1 MPLFEMSANVQE
13 PDSVGRKRSHDE
25 FSGEAVKMDV
35 PAEEKTPSKT
45 TIRPSGDS
53 SECKRS
59 GSQICM
65 DGSLTNAGAQYSL
78 P

>member
-25 FSGEAVKMDV
+25 FSDDAVKMDV
-35 PAEEKTPSKT
+35 PADEKTPSNT

-53 SECKRS
+53 SE
-59 GSQICM
+59 
-65 DGSLTNAGAQYSL
+65 
-78 P
+78 